1 MSAAIDS
8 PSALDLTVEV
18 TDQRW
23 PAALAG
29 SVELPVRRALAA
41 AGGPVD
47 PVELGIVLTDDA
59 QVQALNKA
67 WRGQDKP
74 TNVLS
79 FAAQEGEQAGA
90 CALPLQLGDL
100 VLAYDTVAREAG
112 EQAKSL
118 ADHATHLIVH
128 GVLHLLGF
136 DHITDGDAERMEAL
150 ETEILAGLGIADPYA
165 DQDTGLD
172 AGVDAAERR
181 A

>member
-1 MSAAIDS
+1 MSAAAES
-8 PSALDLTVEV
+8 SGVLDLGVEV
-18 TDQRW
+18 ADARW
-23 PAALAG
+23 PAAI
-29 SVELPVRRALAA
+29 VEGAERTVRRALAGG
-41 AGGPVD
+41 GGPAD
-47 PVELGIVLTDDA
+47 PVELGIVFTGDA
-59 QVQALNKA
+59 EMRTLNNT

-79 FAAQEGEQAGA
+79 FAALEGEQAGA

-100 VLAYDTVAREAG
+100 VLAYETVAREAE
-112 EQAKSL
+112 EQSKSL

-165 DQDTGLD
+165 DQDIAHD